1 MDNLVK
7 IHISRP
13 FRLEKANLQGIASHL
28 IAPKPK
34 TPETIRNLVRIIVE
48 RS

>member
-7 IHISRP
+7 IHISQP
-13 FRLEKANLQGIASHL
+13 YCLEKANLQGIASLL
-28 IAPKPK
+28 IALKSK

-48 RS
+48 